1 MTFRIPT
8 RFRSIALVA
17 LTMLACLG
25 LLAACGGEKP
35 HDPGLIR
42 APEFTE
48 ASGRL
53 ARAWQFAH
61 HASSDSYLLSVD
73 DGAASIERV
82 GHEPWAR
89 LAQEIDRQRLSEV
102 AGRRMAFS
110 MDLRA
115 DLDDSVYGK
124 PIEPTGLMAR
134 VWQKPAAGSSMV
146 SAMVGSPRSRDK
158 RLGLAPDAQIPQWE
172 RRSVEFSVPENVSRI
187 EVSAILST
195 GGKLE
200 LRNPSLR
207 VIDE

>member
-1 MTFRIPT
+1 MTF
-8 RFRSIALVA
+8 SISTHFHTTAPAALA
-17 LTMLACLG
+17 ILACLG
-25 LLAACGGEKP
+25 LLTACGGDEP

-42 APEFTE
+42 APGFTE
-48 ASGRL
+48 PSGRL

-61 HASSDSYLLSVD
+61 HASNDSYRLSVD
-73 DGAASIERV
+73 DGAVTLERV
-82 GHEPWAR
+82 GREPWAR
-89 LAQEIDRQRLSEV
+89 LAQEIDRQRLHEA

-134 VWQKPAAGSSMV
+134 VWQKPEAGGSMV
-146 SAMVGSPRSRDK
+146 NAMVSSPRSRDV

-172 RRSVEFSVPENVSRI
+172 RHSLVFSVPDNVSRI
-187 EVSAILST
+187 EVSAVLST
-195 GGKLE
+195 GGKLA
-200 LRNPSLR
+200 LRNPSLQ